1 MSATIVEGDRHV
13 PHRVSGQDALMP
25 RFHDALFHSR
35 DEVPGHRTAH
45 DLVREFEASA
55 SRQRLHPYQNMPI
68 LPMPTG
74 LLLMLVLGVD
84 QCSDGLPVGNPG
96 NLQVDPNTK
105 LALHALSQ
113 YINVRI

>member
-1 MSATIVEGDRHV
+1 MSAAIVEGD
-13 PHRVSGQDALMP
+13 PDIDDRVAGQYALMP
-25 RFHDALFHSR
+25 RLHDALFHSR
-35 DEVPGHRTAH
+35 DEVPGHRTTH
-45 DLVREFEASA
+45 DLVREFEPGA
-55 SRQRLHPYQNMPI
+55 SRQRLHPYQNMPV

-96 NLQVDPNTK
+96 NFQVNPNTK